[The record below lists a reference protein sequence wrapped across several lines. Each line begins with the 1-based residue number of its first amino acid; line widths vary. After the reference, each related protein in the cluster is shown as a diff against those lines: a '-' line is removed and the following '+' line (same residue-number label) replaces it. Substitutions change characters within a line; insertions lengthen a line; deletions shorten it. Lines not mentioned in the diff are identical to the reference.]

1 MSTKAT
7 EEYKKELKPEGY
19 NEKLWDV
26 IKKIPF
32 FPYIQF
38 NYKERVVKGG
48 EVLKNGESNFHTHAV
63 NNYQENKKD
72 KKVIWQIFYQT
83 KPKSG

>member
-26 IKKIPF
+26 IKKYPF

-38 NYKERVVKGG
+38 NYMERDLKGG
-48 EVLKNGESNFHTHAV
+48 VLKNGESNFHQHAV
-63 NNYQENKKD
+63 NNEQKHKMD
-72 KKVIWQIFYQT
+72 KKVIWRFLMIYQAL
-83 KPKSG
+83 

>member
-38 NYKERVVKGG
+38 NYMERVLKG
-48 EVLKNGESNFHTHAV
+48 EVLEDGKSNFLTHAV
-63 NNYQENKKD
+63 NNYQEHKMD
-72 KKVIWQIFYQT
+72 KKVCA
-83 KPKSG
+83 